1 MKTQDF
7 LIPFI
12 VVHIIPAAE
21 WDRLSYRRKKEYHH
35 LITSMGKKV
44 PLKPLQPPIACIEV
58 AFIGGGTD
66 APEWGTLY
74 TLLQDLW
81 ATHPKA
87 EILYADELTERAG
100 PGPIVTIARSL
111 IQNLPGWIQRVLP
124 RWNTLFTLRSLLPV
138 IY

>member
-58 AFIGGGTD
+58 AFIGGE
-66 APEWGTLY
+66 PEARGMGTLFK
-74 TLLQDLW
+74 TFENFW
-81 ATHPKA
+81 ATHPQA
-87 EILYADELTERAG
+87 GNLYDHELSARAG
-100 PGPIVTIARSL
+100 PAPLVKNSR
-111 IQNLPGWIQRVLP
+111 RVVS
-124 RWNTLFTLRSLLPV
+124 NTT
-138 IY
+138 